1 MTKPTYHERNLS
13 NINKL
18 APNTKQAALKWYN
31 YCIKN
36 NINVLIYETTRT
48 KERQEELVDNGKS
61 QTRKSYHLVGQALD
75 FVPIVNGKE
84 GWNSYDI
91 EPFKSAIQ
99 YAKSIGFTWGGDW
112 SGFVDQPHLQ
122 FEYKGYGTDKVLEA
136 KPPVYPGTVLKSGSK
151 GNSVKLVQ
159 KELGITA
166 DGIFGQNTDRA
177 VRNFQKKNGLRI
189 DGKVGPKTWAKLFD

>member
-1 MTKPTYHERNLS
+1 M
-13 NINKL
+13 
-18 APNTKQAALKWYN
+18 
-31 YCIKN
+31 
-36 NINVLIYETTRT
+36 
-48 KERQEELVDNGKS
+48 
-61 QTRKSYHLVGQALD
+61 
-75 FVPIVNGKE
+75 
-84 GWNSYDI
+84 
-91 EPFKSAIQ
+91 
-99 YAKSIGFTWGGDW
+99 
-112 SGFVDQPHLQ
+112 
-122 FEYKGYGTDKVLEA
+122 EA